1 MGHRSRAASELA
13 AARHAEA
20 DSIQLGLKT
29 KQKVGPDDWSGSQ
42 MYRTLNPPGE
52 TMSSLLDLLAGYRK
66 ESKTERE
73 KGTYFE
79 LLIKAFLKNDPT
91 YAPQFS
97 GVWTYAE
104 WAALQDVDGRDSGID
119 LVAKLSD
126 EEGFCAIQC
135 KFHDENHKIQKSD
148 LDSFFTASGKKGFTR
163 RLIVDSTPR
172 EWSEHA
178 EAALAGQTVDTQR
191 IGLAEL
197 ENSPIDWSVY
207 TPNKPVKLKAKKSLR
222 EHQLAALE
230 AVKKGLAAA
239 DRGKL
244 IMACGTG
251 KTFTGLKIAENQAG
265 SGKQVLFLV
274 PSLSLMSQTITE
286 WTVESATPLR
296 SFAVCSD
303 SQVGKRRHG
312 DDLAD
317 INIHDLAYPATTD
330 AKKLAAKIAHLHDG
344 EMTVI
349 FSTYQSIQVISEA
362 QKKYGLPAFDLII
375 CDEAHRTTGATLE
388 GEDESNFVRIHDQG
402 YLAGA
407 KRLYMTATPRIFGD
421 AVKSKAKEVDA
432 TLASMDNPALYGE
445 TLFELSFSYA
455 VQKGLLTDYKVL
467 VLAVDEAMVSAGVQ
481 KRLAD
486 QDNEL
491 VLDDA
496 TKIIGCYRAL
506 SKRDVKADVVADPN
520 PMHRAVAFCRDI
532 KSSKAIK
539 SEFKA
544 VVDEYLKTL
553 PMEEGQTQI
562 TCEVDHVDGTFNA
575 TARNSLLSWL
585 KADAPENTCRIL
597 SNARCLSEGVD
608 IPALDAILFLHPR
621 KSQIDVVQSVGRVM
635 RRAEGKS
642 MGYVILPIGVPA
654 GVTPEEALN
663 DNEKYKVVWQIL
675 NALRAHDDRFDA
687 TINKMDLGADV
698 TSHIE
703 IIAVSNTLPVQQN
716 GNNTRSNIGKSGS
729 GDGDGDGEN
738 FDDTGGK
745 PAPAQLP
752 FVFDEFQK
760 AIYAK
765 IVQKCGKRD
774 YWENWANDIARIAN
788 THVTRIT
795 ALLQDKNSKE
805 YKAFAAFVEELRDD
819 LNESINEQEAIEML
833 AQHIITK
840 PVFDALFEGYS
851 FTQRN
856 PVSMAMQSVLDAL
869 QEQNLEKE
877 TETLSK
883 FYASVKMRAAGIDNA
898 AGKQRI
904 IVELY
909 DKFFRNAFPKMTE
922 RLGIVYTPVEAVDFI
937 IHSVN
942 DVLQQ
947 EFGQT
952 LGSKNVHII
961 DPFTGTGTFVTRLLA
976 SGLISK
982 EELEHKYQNEIH
994 ANEIVLLAYYIAAIN
1009 IEAVYHSIMGGEYQP
1024 FNGICLT
1031 DTFQLHEKEDL
1042 VSHMM
1047 EANSSRR
1054 KKQKALDIRVIIG
1067 NPPYSAGQTSANDNN
1082 ANIAYP
1088 KLDASIRTTYAAHS
1102 TAINKNALYDS
1113 YIRAIRWA
1121 SDRIGNSGVIG
1132 FISNAGFIEANTT
1145 DGLRKCLAD
1154 EFSCIYVFHLRGNAR
1169 TSGELRRKEKDN
1181 VFGQGTRTPIAISIL
1196 VKNPNAAEHGRIF
1209 MHTLGD
1215 YLSREEKL
1223 AEIRTFKSISGITK
1237 ANSWLTLAPDKH
1249 HDWIN
1254 QRDDS
1259 FGEFISVGDK
1269 KDSGLTI
1276 VFDNYSRGLETNRD
1290 HWCYNYSKSNLCKNI
1305 RTTIKFY
1312 NSEVERYRAACEN
1325 LSRDKRPDVEDFISF
1340 DPQHVSWN
1348 RGLKADLGRFKIF
1361 SVNENGPRI
1370 SLYRPYSK
1378 QWVYF
1383 DKNLNAYLNRLP
1395 RILPDDKKDNRVIY
1409 LSGSGNGGKD
1419 FSALMTNVIPDLNM
1433 QHSGGQGFPLKLYE
1447 KAIRDDVSIDTDDG
1461 QEVLF
1466 ANASSKE
1473 PAKGVA
1479 EYTVKDGI
1487 TDDGLA
1493 HFQAAYPSES
1503 ITKEDVFYYIYGLLH
1518 SEDYKKRYADSL
1530 TKELPR
1536 IPCVKKAADFWAFC
1550 KAGRELADL
1559 HINYETVKPYPVNFA
1574 GGELFMDSYEAKDY
1588 RVEQMKF
1595 GKKGKATDKS
1605 TVLYNHKITMT
1616 DIPLE
1621 AYDYVVNGKPAL
1633 EWVMER
1639 QAVTTHKESGIVND
1653 ANLWATETMHDAG
1666 YPLKLFQRV
1675 ITVSLETM
1683 KIVKALPRLDV
1694 AVH

>member
-1 MGHRSRAASELA
+1 
-13 AARHAEA
+13 
-20 DSIQLGLKT
+20 
-29 KQKVGPDDWSGSQ
+29 
-42 MYRTLNPPGE
+42 
-52 TMSSLLDLLAGYRK
+52 MSPLLDLLAGYRK

-79 LLIKAFLKNDPT
+79 LLIQAFLKNDPT

-97 GVWTYAE
+97 DVWTYAE
-104 WAALQDVDGRDSGID
+104 WATLQGLDGRDSGID

-135 KFHDENHKIQKSD
+135 KFYDENHRIQKSD

-163 RLIVDSTPR
+163 RLIVDSTRR

-230 AVKKGLAAA
+230 AVIKGLAAA

-274 PSLSLMSQTITE
+274 PSLSLMSQTIAE

-303 SQVGKRRHG
+303 NQVGKRKHG

-330 AKKLAAKIAHLHDG
+330 AKKLAAKIAHPHDG

-486 QDNEL
+486 KDNEL

-716 GNNTRSNIGKSGS
+716 GNNTGSNIGKGGS
-729 GDGDGDGEN
+729 GDGDGEN
-738 FDDTGGK
+738 FDGTGGK
-745 PAPAQLP
+745 PAPGQLP

-795 ALLQDKNSKE
+795 ALLQDKSSKE

-942 DVLQQ
+942 DVLQA

-982 EELEHKYQNEIH
+982 EELERKYQNEIH

-1088 KLDASIRTTYAAHS
+1088 KLDASIRSTYAAHS
-1102 TAINKNALYDS
+1102 TATNKNALYDS

-1132 FISNAGFIEANTT
+1132 FISNAGFIEANTA
-1145 DGLRKCLAD
+1145 DGMRKCLAD
-1154 EFSCIYVFHLRGNAR
+1154 EFSSIYIFHLRGNAR

-1209 MHTLGD
+1209 MHDIGD

-1223 AEIRTFKSISGITK
+1223 AKISVFKSINGIAD
-1237 ANSWLTLAPDKH
+1237 ANGWQPITPDKH
-1249 HDWIN
+1249 YDWVG

-1259 FGEFISVGDK
+1259 FGEFISLGDK
-1269 KDSGLTI
+1269 KDKGSITI
-1276 VFDNYSRGLETNRD
+1276 FDNYTRGLETNRD
-1290 HWCYNYSKSNLCKNI
+1290 AWCYSFSTRDVSNNMQRMI
-1305 RTTIKFY
+1305 AFY
-1312 NSEVERYRAACEN
+1312 NKEVERYESTIKD
-1325 LSRDKRPDVEDFISF
+1325 LTKGKYPEIDDFITT
-1340 DPQHVSWN
+1340 DPTRISWN
-1348 RGLKADLGRFKIF
+1348 RSLKADLGRRKKF
-1361 SVNENGPRI
+1361 SFSSDCLTQSI
-1370 SLYRPYSK
+1370 YRPFTK
-1378 QWVYF
+1378 QWVYYHQ
-1383 DKNLNAYLNRLP
+1383 NLNAYVNQIP
-1395 RILPDDKKDNRVIY
+1395 RIFPGASAENRVIC
-1409 LSGSGNGGKD
+1409 LTGLGTPKD
-1419 FSALMTNVIPDLNM
+1419 FSVIITSVIPDIQIQAN
-1433 QHSGGQGFPLKLYE
+1433 GQCFPLKLFE
-1447 KAIRDDVSIDTDDG
+1447 KDSRPDQPKKTEEVQEDMFATAPAKETTKADVEYNIRD
-1461 QEVLF
+1461 
-1466 ANASSKE
+1466 
-1473 PAKGVA
+1473 
-1479 EYTVKDGI
+1479 GI
-1487 TDDGLA
+1487 ADAALA
-1493 HFQAAYPSES
+1493 HFKAAYPAET

-1518 SEDYKKRYADSL
+1518 SEDYKKRYADNL

-1536 IPCVKKAADFWAFC
+1536 IPCVKKAADFWAFS
-1550 KAGRELADL
+1550 KAGRDLAEM
-1559 HINYETVKPYPVNFA
+1559 HINYETVQPYPVNFA
-1574 GGELFMDSYEAKDY
+1574 GGELFMDGYEDKDY

-1653 ANLWATETMHDAG
+1653 ANLWATETMHDAA

-1675 ITVSLETM
+1675 ITVSLETV
-1683 KIVKALPRLDV
+1683 KIVKALPRLDI
-1694 AVH
+1694 AVRQG